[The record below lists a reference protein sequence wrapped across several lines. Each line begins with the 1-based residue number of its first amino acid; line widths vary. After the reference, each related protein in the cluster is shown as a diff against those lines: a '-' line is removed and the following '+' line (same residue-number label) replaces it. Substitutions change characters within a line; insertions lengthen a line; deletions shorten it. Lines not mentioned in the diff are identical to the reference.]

1 MILLGPTDCGKTFT
15 LFGGGKGNN
24 VNGIVPRTIAE
35 LLAITVPKSEI
46 HNYEDRSDNIL
57 NLQINFSPSEN

>member
-35 LLAITVPKSEI
+35 LLAITEPKSEI
-46 HNYEDRSDNIL
+46 QNYED
-57 NLQINFSPSEN
+57 